1 MVTRLNNYL
10 ELHSIMYHK
19 QYFRA
24 GFSTTHSLINIT
36 ETINKTIEA
45 NKYGS
50 GTFID
55 LKKAFDTVNHKILV
69 QTLEHYD
76 IRGNSFSW
84 FESYL
89 TGRMQFVQ
97 LNGTDSDIKSI
108 TCGVPQGS
116 VLGPILFLLY
126 INDPPNISDK
136 LKFFLFAD
144 DTNIYLESSNLS
156 YLEKMMN
163 KELEKLYD
171 WLCIN
176 RLSLN
181 VSKTNFVTFHEPNK
195 PKRVLP

>member
-1 MVTRLNNYL
+1 MV
-10 ELHSIMYHK
+10 
-19 QYFRA
+19 F
-24 GFSTTHSLINIT
+24 
-36 ETINKTIEA
+36 
-45 NKYGS
+45 
-50 GTFID
+50 
-55 LKKAFDTVNHKILV
+55 LV
-69 QTLEHYD
+69 
-76 IRGNSFSW
+76 IPW

-108 TCGVPQGS
+108 TCGVPKGS

-126 INDPPNISDK
+126 INDLPNISDK

-156 YLEKMMN
+156 YLEKIMN

-181 VSKTNFVTFHEPNK
+181 VSKTNFVIFHAPNK
-195 PKRVLP
+195 P